1 MFDYRAVVA
10 NDCALAVR
18 SSAVTTELP
27 DFGRLA
33 SLPRVA
39 LAHTPTPVEALPN
52 LSRSQ
57 GGAQLFVKRD
67 DCTGLAF
74 GGNKA
79 RQLEFYFGEAL
90 ARDADTVLIT
100 GAVQSNFVRMAA
112 AAANKLGMLCHI
124 QHEARVASDDPLYHE
139 SGNVFLDRLL
149 GATLHSFPT
158 GEDEQGADRQLE
170 RLADSLRQSGRQ
182 PYIIPL
188 GQSHPPIGALGYVL
202 AAHELCQQMD
212 ELKLP
217 LDEVVVASG
226 SGATHAGLLF
236 GLRALGSSLRVTGVC
251 VRRNANL
258 QRPRILET
266 CKRIGELLEIDNPV
280 NDEHV
285 HLIDEHLAPG
295 YGVINDTTLRAIAAG
310 AREESLMLDPVYT
323 GKAFAGLLSR
333 AAAATDS
340 GLLFLHTGGTPA
352 LFAYQRLLDP
362 ALSIDDAFD
371 KEP

>member
-1 MFDYRAVVA
+1 MFNYCAVIA
-10 NDCALAVR
+10 NHSALAVR
-18 SSAVTTELP
+18 STAVTTEHP
-27 DFGRLA
+27 HFGRLA

-39 LAHTPTPVEALPN
+39 LAHTPTPIEALPN

-57 GGAQLFVKRD
+57 RGAQLFVKRD

-79 RQLEFYFGEAL
+79 RQLEFYFGEAV
-90 ARDADTVLIT
+90 ARNADTVLIT

-112 AAANKLGMLCHI
+112 AAANKLGMRCHI
-124 QHEARVASDDPLYHE
+124 QLEARVATDDPLYHE
-139 SGNVFLDRLL
+139 SGNAFLDRLL

-170 RLADSLRQSGRQ
+170 RLAEDLRQSGSR

-188 GQSHPPIGALGYVL
+188 GENHPPIGALGYVL
-202 AAHELCQQMD
+202 AAQELCQQVE

-236 GLRALGSSLRVTGVC
+236 GLRALGSNLRVTGVC

-266 CKRIGELLEIDNPV
+266 CQRISELLATKNPV

-285 HLIDEHLAPG
+285 HLTDEHLAPG
-295 YGVINDTTLRAIAAG
+295 YGVINDATLRAITAG
-310 AREESLMLDPVYT
+310 AREESLILDPVYT

-333 AAAATDS
+333 AVAAADKR
-340 GLLFLHTGGTPA
+340 LLFLHTGGTPA
-352 LFAYQRLLDP
+352 LFAYQQVLDP
-362 ALSIDDAFD
+362 VLTID
-371 KEP
+371 E